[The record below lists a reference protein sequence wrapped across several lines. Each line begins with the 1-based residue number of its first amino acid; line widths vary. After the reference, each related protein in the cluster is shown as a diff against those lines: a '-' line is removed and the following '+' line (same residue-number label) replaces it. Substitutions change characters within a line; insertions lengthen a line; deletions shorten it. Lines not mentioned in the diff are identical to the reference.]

1 MVCLV
6 SLPVI
11 LHIKNCQDCMC
22 FYGIELNLF
31 LYINTFS
38 TSNAL
43 GFKVSFAPATQE
55 PHTQSCF
62 GLFPELYFA
71 NDQQ

>member
-1 MVCLV
+1 
-6 SLPVI
+6 
-11 LHIKNCQDCMC
+11 MC